1 MDESTNTLL
10 YTATYVFI
18 FIIATSLSIILYLK
32 VNQYADS
39 AFEYK
44 EGMSGSIVNS
54 VSTGLEEYSTGMTP
68 LTKDD
73 VFSYVVNYIK
83 GDLYGNSTNNS
94 GYTIEVDG
102 YYFNEDTDYSTIY
115 NSLTD
120 EKYYIKYVS
129 EIAGEKKLVIKKL
142 W

>member
-115 NSLTD
+115 NRLTD

-142 W
+142 

>member
-142 W
+142 

>member
-129 EIAGEKKLVIKKL
+129 EIAGEKK
-142 W
+142 